1 MIIDTTKTRYKAK
14 KENTKLTNHMQ
25 TKNENTNEQR
35 LCVGTNVRGA
45 RDRRRRRGWP
55 KVRMV
60 PTTTKTTGPPVQRRP
75 NSRDKMLTH
84 PAKHRPRMWHSFHC
98 ALISMRLLSQIASQT
113 NIEATGSIDRS
124 IVRRLRISKYP
135 KSKPSHPASQLLN
148 SHLPPC
154 CCCFSL
160 ASN

>member
-1 MIIDTTKTRYKAK
+1 
-14 KENTKLTNHMQ
+14 
-25 TKNENTNEQR
+25 
-35 LCVGTNVRGA
+35 
-45 RDRRRRRGWP
+45 
-55 KVRMV
+55 
-60 PTTTKTTGPPVQRRP
+60 
-75 NSRDKMLTH
+75 
-84 PAKHRPRMWHSFHC
+84 
-98 ALISMRLLSQIASQT
+98 MRLLSQIASQT

>member
-1 MIIDTTKTRYKAK
+1 MRIR
-14 KENTKLTNHMQ
+14 TN
-25 TKNENTNEQR
+25 KG
-35 LCVGTNVRGA
+35 LVRGRMKEERETA
-45 RDRRRRRGWP
+45 GEGEGGPRFAWFRRRRRRQARQCKGDQIHA
-55 KVRMV
+55 
-60 PTTTKTTGPPVQRRP
+60 TKCLRTQQNTDQECGI
-75 NSRDKMLTH
+75 L
-84 PAKHRPRMWHSFHC
+84 FIC

>member
-1 MIIDTTKTRYKAK
+1 MRIR
-14 KENTKLTNHMQ
+14 TN
-25 TKNENTNEQR
+25 KG
-35 LCVGTNVRGA
+35 LVRGRMKEERETA
-45 RDRRRRRGWP
+45 GEGEGGPRFAWFRRRRRRQARQCKGDQIHA
-55 KVRMV
+55 
-60 PTTTKTTGPPVQRRP
+60 TKCLRTQQNTDQECGI
-75 NSRDKMLTH
+75 L
-84 PAKHRPRMWHSFHC
+84 FIC

-160 ASN
+160 ASNWHPPRKLPLLQP